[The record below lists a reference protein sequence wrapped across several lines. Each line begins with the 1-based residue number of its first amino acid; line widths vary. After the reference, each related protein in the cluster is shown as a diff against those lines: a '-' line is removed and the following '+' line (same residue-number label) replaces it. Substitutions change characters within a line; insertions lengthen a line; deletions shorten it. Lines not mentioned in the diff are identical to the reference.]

1 MESKYYTPTIEEFH
15 IGFEYEYLDKEKWNS
30 TIMEEFDESMT
41 PGTIYCNEDGS
52 LGKEAAKVIRV
63 KYLDKED
70 IESLGWEFNDNMS
83 VLSTL
88 YYLYEKKGY
97 DLSVWYRKEGL
108 LLVIRKVNKSSDNI
122 VVHSHTIFYGY
133 IKNKSELKIL
143 LKQLGI
149 E

>member
-1 MESKYYTPTIEEFH
+1 MGNKYYTPTIEEFH
-15 IGFEYEYLDKEKWNS
+15 VGFEYETYELYETPNRWKINIFGEEHMELDH
-30 TIMEEFDESMT
+30 IVFLLMEHPDM
-41 PGTIYCNEDGS
+41 
-52 LGKEAAKVIRV
+52 IRV

-70 IESLGWEFNDNMS
+70 IESLGWEFNYNMS
-83 VLSTL
+83 VVSQL

-122 VVHSHTIFYGY
+122 VVHSHSIFYGY